1 MVQELVNSMIRFS
14 AAMTVFGQQ
23 QIQNAMSNAMNTES
37 GLNAMR
43 EALDSATQVL
53 TAQIDEKQRSTM
65 KSVSDLGTD
74 LVSRTF
80 DTMQMSRLDPRQIVE
95 STGSMVRQ
103 VTETIENAIK
113 RTSAAAS
120 AATAAATSSGE
131 PKPAA
136 EALS

>member
-1 MVQELVNSMIRFS
+1 MVQDLMNSMIRFS
-14 AAMTVFGQQ
+14 AAITIFGQQ
-23 QIQNAMSNAMNTES
+23 QLQNAMSSAMNTES
-37 GLNAMR
+37 GLKAMR

-53 TAQIDEKQRSTM
+53 TSQIDEKQKSTM

-95 STGSMVRQ
+95 ATGSMVRQ
-103 VTETIENAIK
+103 VSQTIDSAIK
-113 RTSAAAS
+113 KPNGV
-120 AATAAATSSGE
+120 SSGD

-136 EALS
+136 EALK

>member
-1 MVQELVNSMIRFS
+1 MVQDLMNSMIRFS
-14 AAMTVFGQQ
+14 AAITIFGQQ
-23 QIQNAMSNAMNTES
+23 QLQNAVSTAMNTES
-37 GLNAMR
+37 GIKALR

-53 TAQIDEKQRSTM
+53 TSQIDEKQKSTV

-95 STGSMVRQ
+95 TTGSMVRQ
-103 VTETIENAIK
+103 VSETIETAIK
-113 RTSAAAS
+113 KPNG
-120 AATAAATSSGE
+120 TSSGE

-136 EALS
+136 EALK

>member
-1 MVQELVNSMIRFS
+1 MIRFS

-23 QIQNAMSNAMNTES
+23 QIQNAMSTAMNTES

-74 LVSRTF
+74 LVTRTF

-95 STGSMVRQ
+95 TTGSMVRQ
-103 VTETIENAIK
+103 VTETIESAIK
-113 RTSAAAS
+113 RTSAAA
-120 AATAAATSSGE
+120 AAATSSGE

>member
-23 QIQNAMSNAMNTES
+23 QIQNAMSSAMSTES
-37 GLNAMR
+37 GINAMR

-53 TAQIDEKQRSTM
+53 TAQIDDKQRSTR

-95 STGSMVRQ
+95 TTGNMVKQ
-103 VTETIENAIK
+103 VSDTIESAIK
-113 RTSAAAS
+113 KTAAAAS
-120 AATAAATSSGE
+120 SATSSGE

-136 EALS
+136 EALK

>member
-23 QIQNAMSNAMNTES
+23 QIQNAMSSAMSTES
-37 GLNAMR
+37 GINAMR

-95 STGSMVRQ
+95 TTGNMVKQ
-103 VTETIENAIK
+103 VSDTIESAIK
-113 RTSAAAS
+113 KTAAAAS
-120 AATAAATSSGE
+120 SATSSGE

-136 EALS
+136 EALK